1 MHFSVLVLVSD
12 SITYLGLLW
21 PLFKNCGWH
30 SLLKYL
36 QRIPCKS
43 YGSRYTS
50 LKTDFCPHLG
60 SQTKVPS
67 CFTLWAGSSSHT
79 SNLVSS
85 PGCDS
90 VMLCAHP
97 GILLIGISTRGQFS
111 LPAGR
116 KRQKVIM
123 DFIEGCSKRSFYDRF
138 PFFSYDPLSNYKASH
153 SFQNHSCSWTILW
166 CYIHGDEAA
175 KAGLK
180 LLTVVSLNWYSLFP
194 TGLAGVV

>member
-1 MHFSVLVLVSD
+1 MQ
-12 SITYLGLLW
+12 
-21 PLFKNCGWH
+21 N
-30 SLLKYL
+30 
-36 QRIPCKS
+36 

-50 LKTDFCPHLG
+50 LKTDFCAHLG

-67 CFTLWAGSSSHT
+67 CFTLWSGSSSHT

-116 KRQKVIM
+116 KRQKVIT

-138 PFFSYDPLSNYKASH
+138 PFFSYEA
-153 SFQNHSCSWTILW
+153 TIR
-166 CYIHGDEAA
+166 
-175 KAGLK
+175 
-180 LLTVVSLNWYSLFP
+180 LLTVFRTIAAPGPSSDVTYTDMRLQRQDSNR
-194 TGLAGVV
+194 